1 MVVLQLLC
9 LLITANGAP
18 VLAQWLLREW
28 GAAPI
33 DGGRILRDGYPLLG
47 TSKTWRGLAAALLA
61 TPLAALL
68 VGVDA
73 LTGILI
79 AFTAMIGD
87 LASSFVKRRRAL
99 KPSSQ
104 ALGLDQIPESLL
116 PALAAA
122 PLLHLSFWEITSTV
136 ALFFLL
142 ELGLS
147 RALYRMGIR
156 QRPY

>member
-73 LTGILI
+73 LTGIL
-79 AFTAMIGD
+79 
-87 LASSFVKRRRAL
+87 
-99 KPSSQ
+99 
-104 ALGLDQIPESLL
+104 
-116 PALAAA
+116 
-122 PLLHLSFWEITSTV
+122 
-136 ALFFLL
+136 
-142 ELGLS
+142 
-147 RALYRMGIR
+147 
-156 QRPY
+156 